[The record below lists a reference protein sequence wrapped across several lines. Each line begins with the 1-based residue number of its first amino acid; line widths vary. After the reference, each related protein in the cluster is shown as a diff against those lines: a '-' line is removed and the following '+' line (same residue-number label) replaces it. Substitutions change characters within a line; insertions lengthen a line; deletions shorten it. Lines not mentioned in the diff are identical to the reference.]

1 MSEII
6 LNAVSREELGKGAS
20 RRLRKQGKVPAIVY
34 GGKKD
39 LSPTTISLK
48 SNELKKAAESEAF
61 FSSVL
66 SLSIDGKSEQV
77 VLMDVQR
84 HPANEAFVHVDFE
97 RVDASTVVHKVVPL
111 HFINEVSC
119 VGVKTGGGKIQ
130 HNLTEVEV
138 ICKATDLPEYI
149 EVDMAKVEAGHVV
162 HLSELV
168 LPAGVELIAL
178 QHDSDQPVCSVVK
191 KAGGDD
197 SETDEESAE

>member
-6 LNAVSREELGKGAS
+6 LNAVSRTELGKGAS
-20 RRLRKQGKVPAIVY
+20 RRLRKLGNVPAIVY
-34 GGKKD
+34 GGKKE
-39 LSPTTISLK
+39 LAPAAVTLK

-66 SLSIDGKSEQV
+66 SLSIDGKAESV

-84 HPANEAFVHVDFE
+84 HPATDAFIHVDFE
-97 RVDASTVVHKVVPL
+97 RVDASTVIHKVVPL
-111 HFINEVSC
+111 HFLNETTC
-119 VGVKTGGGKIQ
+119 VGVKVGGGKIQ

-138 ICKATDLPEYI
+138 TCKATNLPEFI

-168 LPAGVELIAL
+168 LPQGVELVAL

-197 SETDEESAE
+197 SEATEESAE